1 MYVVLLKQ
9 GKRLL
14 IYRPKSPCSGEVGY
28 MYNNVHQSFHD
39 GPDQPHKA
47 VAERAVLSSV
57 LCTAGSGRAIE
68 SFRAFLIPRLSRFT
82 LSEYTV
88 YYKNLWLITYA
99 CHAAGVGQTRERYLN
114 IYRIQSQSA

>member
-1 MYVVLLKQ
+1 VLLKQ

-47 VAERAVLSSV
+47 VSEDCAFISATV
-57 LCTAGSGRAIE
+57 GSGRAIE

>member
-1 MYVVLLKQ
+1 
-9 GKRLL
+9 
-14 IYRPKSPCSGEVGY
+14 

-47 VAERAVLSSV
+47 VSEDCAFISA
-57 LCTAGSGRAIE
+57 TAGSGRAIE